1 MLGIC
6 LIVQDVFA
14 PQAVQQLEDVDTHV
28 FQYTYVIYMKPCHH
42 AHVHILPFSGYNTQ
56 LCLCEFISQFVHLF
70 NTCLQST
77 FMYLPWST
85 YYYMTWMTLSLS
97 PSYIALPGHRPL
109 THPSESIS
117 SCFFSFFYKLF
128 FIREFITLYPI
139 LVIIFLG
146 SSIFVDFKH
155 HMKVVDLAFKHRPRL

>member
-42 AHVHILPFSGYNTQ
+42 AHVHILPFSGYT
-56 LCLCEFISQFVHLF
+56 LF
-70 NTCLQST
+70 MWIYLSVCTSLTCLQST

-97 PSYIALPGHRPL
+97 PSYIALPGHRPF

-117 SCFFSFFYKLF
+117 SCFFLPFSTNYFSSENLSLC
-128 FIREFITLYPI
+128 IPI

-155 HMKVVDLAFKHRPRL
+155 HMKVVDLAFKNGPRL

>member
-77 FMYLPWST
+77 FMYLPI
-85 YYYMTWMTLSLS
+85 YRLLHD
-97 PSYIALPGHRPL
+97 LND
-109 THPSESIS
+109 
-117 SCFFSFFYKLF
+117 
-128 FIREFITLYPI
+128 FITKSLLHCTSRTPPI
-139 LVIIFLG
+139 YSSFGIYQLMFFFLFLQTIFHPR
-146 SSIFVDFKH
+146 IYHFVSPFW
-155 HMKVVDLAFKHRPRL
+155 